1 MKVGDLVRIRKQER
15 RLHTKLTP
23 WAQKAYDQGTAM
35 LVIPDPAHWEQA
47 PMPNDSY
54 CVCVLFENKLRVVTR
69 ADLEL
74 VSG

>member
-15 RLHTKLTP
+15 SLHTKLTP

-35 LVIPDPAHWEQA
+35 LVIPDPSHWEEA

-69 ADLEL
+69 ADLEI
-74 VSG
+74 VSE